1 MRITMD
7 DHLVTRAECA
17 ANVKLVLNKMDDTH
31 RDINEVMVILRGNE
45 QRNGLVKDVNILK
58 EQSRII
64 NITISIAVGVL
75 ASILSSVIFH
85 VLIS

>member
-1 MRITMD
+1 MD
-7 DHLVTRAECA
+7 DSFMTRAECE
-17 ANVKLVLNKMDDTH
+17 ANVKLMVNKLDETH

-58 EQSRII
+58 EQSRIL
-64 NITISIAVGVL
+64 NIAISVAVGVL

>member
-1 MRITMD
+1 MGDTS
-7 DHLVTRAECA
+7 VTRAECA
-17 ANVKLVLNKMDDTH
+17 ANVKLMLNKLDDTH
-31 RDINEVMVILRGNE
+31 QDINEVMVILRGNE